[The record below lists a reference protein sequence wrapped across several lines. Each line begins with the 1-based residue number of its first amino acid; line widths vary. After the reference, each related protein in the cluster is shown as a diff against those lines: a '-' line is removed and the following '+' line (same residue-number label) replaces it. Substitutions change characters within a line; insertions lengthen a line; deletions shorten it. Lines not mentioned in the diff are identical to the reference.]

1 MEYYSALKREDLLT
15 PAATWMNL
23 EDIML
28 SEIRTNS
35 IQFPLYVVLRGV
47 KPAETEQSG
56 GCQGLGELFNGCRVS
71 AGKDEN
77 GLEMDGV

>member
-15 PAATWMNL
+15 PATTWMNL

-35 IQFPLYVVLRGV
+35 IQFPSYVVLRGV
-47 KPAETEQSG
+47 KPAETEQVVGARGWGSCLMG
-56 GCQGLGELFNGCRVS
+56 AVS